1 MVASGGLGDCPD
13 FGRWST
19 ALREERSDLHMMMIA
34 CGIKAFRCFPRQRT
48 SSLCSSDDIEGA
60 SPFQHLQTVFL
71 AVGDGRVLGSQLG
84 LPMVLGR
91 SADHLFAIADRMA
104 DTIDIYSFRFSDR

>member
-1 MVASGGLGDCPD
+1 MEYRVEGRAIRFAYDDDSLWDQSVSMFSAATNVIAVQ
-13 FGRWST
+13 FGRHRGRN
-19 ALREERSDLHMMMIA
+19 A
-34 CGIKAFRCFPRQRT
+34 
-48 SSLCSSDDIEGA
+48 A